1 MDALSIIIIVMGFVV
16 TGFITLGYLFEA
28 LRKKNESDS

>member
-16 TGFITLGYLFEA
+16 TGFITIGYLVEA
-28 LRKKNESDS
+28 VRSGKKKA